1 MNSAKGSARK
11 SSFPGKWATAP
22 EHTCFIWSARSRRGF
37 CKDSQQDEGP
47 HHHCFC
53 QVAKSSWPN
62 VHGPDRARA
71 SIILGQK
78 HEREIKIKGE
88 NKAAH
93 TEEMDHASRF

>member
-1 MNSAKGSARK
+1 MPGKVPFQENGLQHQSIPALFGAQDLAEASAKTANRTKALITIAFARW
-11 SSFPGKWATAP
+11 PT
-22 EHTCFIWSARSRRGF
+22 
-37 CKDSQQDEGP
+37 
-47 HHHCFC
+47 
-53 QVAKSSWPN
+53 SWPN